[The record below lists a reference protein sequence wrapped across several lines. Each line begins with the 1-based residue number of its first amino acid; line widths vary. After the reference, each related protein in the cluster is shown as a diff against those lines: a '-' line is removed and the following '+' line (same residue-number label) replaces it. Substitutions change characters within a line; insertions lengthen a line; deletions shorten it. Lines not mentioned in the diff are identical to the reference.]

1 MLRFIYKIS
10 NDLRRLGY
18 VPNDERIR
26 IRVAEGY
33 WSIKVTC
40 SPRKSCCKLLSTQ
53 QINFFRL
60 NYLDFQIDRDL
71 CSKLF
76 QIMLYLQC
84 TPITMTSGL
93 GGFKYP
99 NDPQNF
105 NAHHDELID
114 FAIDIN
120 QSWATSRVKQQQ
132 TKNAHLVFMF
142 QYFNMPNKKCQQCLL
157 CVKLKTPKTNTTNKS
172 PRNPKK
178 SFILLQFFE
187 NNRTPINH
195 LPPLI
200 PGARNG
206 KVDPSIKR

>member
-40 SPRKSCCKLLSTQ
+40 SPRKSWCKLLSTQ

-76 QIMLYLQC
+76 QIMLYLHC

-105 NAHHDELID
+105 NVHHDELID
-114 FAIDIN
+114 FAVDIN
-120 QSWATSRVKQQQ
+120 QSWATSKVKQQNKERTSCFHVSILQ
-132 TKNAHLVFMF
+132 HAKQKVSTMFALCQAQNSKNRHYKQISQKPQNFSYCF
-142 QYFNMPNKKCQQCLL
+142 IFS
-157 CVKLKTPKTNTTNKS
+157 KTTGHPSTI
-172 PRNPKK
+172 
-178 SFILLQFFE
+178 F
-187 NNRTPINH
+187 
-195 LPPLI
+195 PPSI